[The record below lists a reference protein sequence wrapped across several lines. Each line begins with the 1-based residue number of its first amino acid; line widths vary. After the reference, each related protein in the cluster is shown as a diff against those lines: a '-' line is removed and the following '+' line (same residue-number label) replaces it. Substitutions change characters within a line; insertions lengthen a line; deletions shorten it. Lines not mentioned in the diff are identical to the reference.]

1 MSIDVSQLKN
11 RGGFLEGE
19 AASVAPEFGVLVTDY
34 KQQVCRRYL
43 SLNGEQIEQ
52 RLGGTTYQ
60 VTRKYDGELAVICYD
75 GSQVF
80 TVNTGGRIRTGL
92 PVHAEALAAFQ
103 AAGITEAVIPA
114 ELHVAEDDGRRRVF
128 DVAAALADSSQHATL
143 RLAPFDVLSVNGEA
157 HRPGSYLETHAQLSE
172 LFGGELVRPVHM
184 QEAASRQQV
193 AELYRSWVTEEGA
206 EGLVVRC
213 EMPMV
218 YKIKPVYTVDVAVI
232 GYSENPEVAGQVR
245 SLLVAMSTEDGR
257 YQPIGH
263 VGSGLNDT
271 LRTELHARLSPA
283 EVESAYLET
292 DTNHVAFHMVRPEAV
307 LELKVNDVLFE
318 STSGAIYNPLLEF
331 DGTWS
336 RTGTSI
342 GISIIHPV
350 LQRLRDD
357 KTASGADVRLAQI
370 EEYFAWPVPPTA
382 AERDELAPSQVLRRE
397 VYTKGTGAKLM
408 VQKFLV
414 WRTNKTDHG
423 YPAFV
428 LAYTNFSSGRK
439 DPLATEVRISS
450 SEEQVMVLA
459 DELVASKVKSG
470 WQLVE
475 PSGS

>member
-1 MSIDVSQLKN
+1 MSLDISQLKD
-11 RGGFLEGE
+11 RGGFFEGE
-19 AASVAPEFGVLVTDY
+19 ASKVAPAFGTLVTEY

-52 RLGGTTYQ
+52 RLGGNTYQ

-75 GSQVF
+75 GTQLF
-80 TVNTGGRIRTGL
+80 TVNTGGRVRTGL
-92 PVHAEALAAFQ
+92 PVHAEALAALQ

-114 ELHVAEDDGRRRVF
+114 ELYVAEDDGRRRVF
-128 DVAAALADSSQHATL
+128 DVASALADSARHDTL
-143 RLAPFDVLSVNGEA
+143 RLAPFDVLSLNGEE
-157 HRPGSYLETHAQLSE
+157 HRPASYLETHAQLAS
-172 LFGGELVRPVHM
+172 LFGGDLVRPVQM
-184 QEAASRQQV
+184 KEAGSRQQV

-232 GYSENPEVAGQVR
+232 GYSENPDVAGQVR
-245 SLLVAMSTEDGR
+245 SLLVAMTTEDGR

-271 LRTELHARLSPA
+271 LRSELHAQLSPA
-283 EVESAYLET
+283 EVASTYVET
-292 DTNHVAFHMVRPEAV
+292 DTNHVAFHLVRPELV

-318 STSGAIYNPLLEF
+318 STSGAISNPLLEF

-336 RTGTSI
+336 RTGTSA

-382 AERDELAPSQVLRRE
+382 VGRDELATSEILRRE
-397 VYTKGTGAKLM
+397 VYTKLTGGKLM

-414 WRTNKTDHG
+414 WRTNKAEHS
-423 YPAFV
+423 YPEYV

-439 DPLATEVRISS
+439 DPLATEVRVSS
-450 SEEQVMVLA
+450 SQEQLMLLT
-459 DELVASKVKSG
+459 DELIASKVKSG
-470 WQLVE
+470 WQLVT
-475 PSGS
+475 PGA